1 MSYYNLDIEPRE
13 KLGARSARALRKA
26 GKIPINY
33 YYHGEKNENFSIDK
47 KAFYHAFHSGHH
59 VFQMMVNKEEVYA
72 MIKALQ
78 YHPVTEEVI
87 HLDLMRVRRG
97 EKMIF
102 TLPLIFEGDSAGV
115 AEGGILSHLINS
127 VEIEC
132 LPSEVP
138 ENIIVD
144 VSNLEMNSAMT
155 AADITIPEGMIL
167 ITPGE
172 TTIATIAPPR
182 EEEVEEIEEIEEI
195 ETDLDAAD
203 EQEAGETEESAE
215 DSSSKD
221 KSSDRPGK

>member
-13 KLGARSARALRKA
+13 KLGARSARALRRA

-47 KAFYHAFHSGHH
+47 KAFYHAFHSGQH

-102 TLPLIFEGDSAGV
+102 TLPLIFEGESAGV

-132 LPSEVP
+132 LPTEVP

-144 VSNLEMNSAMT
+144 VTDLEMNSVMT
-155 AADITIPEGMIL
+155 AADITIPEGMSL
-167 ITPGE
+167 ITPEE

-182 EEEVEEIEEIEEI
+182 AEEEVEEVEEL

-203 EQEAGETEESAE
+203 EQEEGETEETAE

-221 KSSDRPGK
+221 QSSDTPEK

>member
-13 KLGARSARALRKA
+13 KLGARSARALRRA

-47 KAFYHAFHSGHH
+47 KAFYHAFHSGQH

-97 EKMIF
+97 EKMVF
-102 TLPLIFEGDSAGV
+102 TLPLIFEGESAGV
-115 AEGGILSHLINS
+115 AEGGILSQLINS

-132 LPSEVP
+132 LPTEVP

-144 VSNLEMNSAMT
+144 VTNLEMNSVMT
-155 AADITIPEGMIL
+155 AADITIPEGMSL

-182 EEEVEEIEEIEEI
+182 AEEEVEEVEEL

-203 EQEAGETEESAE
+203 EQEEGETEETAE

-221 KSSDRPGK
+221 QSSDTPEK

>member
-13 KLGARSARALRKA
+13 KLGTGSTRALRRT

-47 KAFYHAFHSGHH
+47 KAFYHAFRSGQH
-59 VFQMMVNKEEVYA
+59 VFQMVVNNEKVYA

-78 YHPVTEEVI
+78 YHPVTEEVM

-102 TLPLIFEGDSAGV
+102 TLPLIFEGESAGV

-132 LPSEVP
+132 LPTEVP
-138 ENIIVD
+138 ENINVD

-172 TTIATIAPPR
+172 TTIATVAPPR
-182 EEEVEEIEEIEEI
+182 AEEVVEEVEEIEA
-195 ETDLDAAD
+195 DLDEAD
-203 EQEAGETEESAE
+203 EQEAGETEETDEDASA
-215 DSSSKD
+215 KD
-221 KSSDRPGK
+221 KSTDSSEK